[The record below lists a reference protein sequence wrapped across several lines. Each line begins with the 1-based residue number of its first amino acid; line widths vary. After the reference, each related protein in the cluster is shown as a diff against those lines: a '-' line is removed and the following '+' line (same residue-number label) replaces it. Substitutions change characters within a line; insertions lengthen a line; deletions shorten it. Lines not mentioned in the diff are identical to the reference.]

1 MQQARMIV
9 AAAQSA
15 GSQNLDWS
23 ENTEAK
29 KSCRLREAF
38 PDI

>member
-9 AAAQSA
+9 AAALGV

-29 KSCRLREAF
+29 K
-38 PDI
+38 